1 MRCENSKSCIRV
13 LFPIPPHVDNL
24 GPITHHEK
32 PLWHLVSK
40 QQLVLSLAQSNLM
53 CEMHET
59 GGFKIQTTDIIM
71 NLLYEDNNYYSSSP
85 N

>member
-1 MRCENSKSCIRV
+1 MLC
-13 LFPIPPHVDNL
+13 PIPPHADNL

-32 PLWHLVSK
+32 SLCQPVPK

-59 GGFKIQTTDIIM
+59 GVFKIQTTNIIM
-71 NLLYEDNNYYSSSP
+71 NLFYEDI
-85 N
+85 